1 MHRQNIITAK
11 TPNFTLSPNH
21 EIKGNLGNR
30 YLSILLIKRKRLLRS
45 NSYSFFDCSFSSANL
60 LIRENPGIVVFL
72 YWGNIFCTSTKYK
85 QTEECH
91 DGKWLMFDVDSADLF
106 QDVRKL
112 LEIKKSLNR
121 RLTMCSYCCDMC
133 KTFAGNIKKKDERNI
148 LSDYWNK
155 YYDL

>member
-1 MHRQNIITAK
+1 
-11 TPNFTLSPNH
+11 
-21 EIKGNLGNR
+21 
-30 YLSILLIKRKRLLRS
+30 
-45 NSYSFFDCSFSSANL
+45 
-60 LIRENPGIVVFL
+60 
-72 YWGNIFCTSTKYK
+72 
-85 QTEECH
+85 
-91 DGKWLMFDVDSADLF
+91 MFDVDSADLF

-121 RLTMCSYCCDMC
+121 NGSRCAVIVAICV